1 MRKAPAYVIICL
13 VFFILIGMGFAYS
26 YFFYPDAHPIAC
38 AIKGITG
45 KECPACGFSKAF
57 ANYTHGEFQKGR
69 QVNPLSWAVF
79 IFFTVQFFMRGALL
93 IYYFAVRKS
102 PARFFTVLDTV
113 ISISLFLLAFL
124 PLILKQ
130 F

>member
-13 VFFILIGMGFAYS
+13 VFFILIGMGLTYS
-26 YFFYPDAHPIAC
+26 YFFYPDQHPIAC
-38 AIKGITG
+38 AIKKITG
-45 KECPACGFSKAF
+45 QDCPSCGFSKAF
-57 ANYTHGEFQKGR
+57 AHYTHGEFEKG
-69 QVNPLSWAVF
+69 QQTNPLSWRAF
-79 IFFTVQFFMRGALL
+79 LFFVGQFFLRGTLL
-93 IYYFAVRKS
+93 IYYFAVRKL
-102 PARFFTVLDTV
+102 PARFFIVLDGV